1 MKNLLKEKLVRVWQ
15 FIKAQIESYRT
26 TIFAN
31 KIKPECDKIEVVFVV
46 YFSEAFSSFQAL
58 YEMLRCDDSF
68 SVHILC
74 QPSLKSLD
82 KNDSYL
88 FLSEYYAGVIN
99 AYENSKWYDLKKLA
113 PDYVFYCRPYNPD
126 YYEEYK
132 SSVVRKYAKICFI
145 TYAYNLEN
153 KRDYNFNF
161 VNNYDFLQNCYYIFA
176 STEYEKNILQK
187 RFVLSSILRNYPKI
201 LFVGFPRF
209 DLYFNKKEK
218 LLSKQDKPFTIL
230 YTPRWT
236 SYKKIRNQESSFLL
250 YIDNFMNYAKLNSDV
265 QIIIRPHPL
274 MMRHYITE
282 NIVSP
287 DFFDKLEKS
296 FLQIGNIHFD
306 KTKDYFDSL
315 DKADVFVSD
324 YTSLL
329 VEYFVSGKPVIYLG
343 KINLFNK
350 DAKKMCSSFYRANSW
365 NEIKNFIENIKFGF
379 DSLKIKRNKI
389 FQKIIKNYGK
399 SARNIFDILKNNPD
413 IKGEL

>member
-1 MKNLLKEKLVRVWQ
+1 
-15 FIKAQIESYRT
+15 
-26 TIFAN
+26 
-31 KIKPECDKIEVVFVV
+31 
-46 YFSEAFSSFQAL
+46 
-58 YEMLRCDDSF
+58 
-68 SVHILC
+68 
-74 QPSLKSLD
+74 
-82 KNDSYL
+82 
-88 FLSEYYAGVIN
+88 
-99 AYENSKWYDLKKLA
+99 
-113 PDYVFYCRPYNPD
+113 
-126 YYEEYK
+126 
-132 SSVVRKYAKICFI
+132 
-145 TYAYNLEN
+145 
-153 KRDYNFNF
+153 
-161 VNNYDFLQNCYYIFA
+161 
-176 STEYEKNILQK
+176 
-187 RFVLSSILRNYPKI
+187 
-201 LFVGFPRF
+201 
-209 DLYFNKKEK
+209 
-218 LLSKQDKPFTIL
+218 
-230 YTPRWT
+230 
-236 SYKKIRNQESSFLL
+236 
-250 YIDNFMNYAKLNSDV
+250 MNYAKLNSDV